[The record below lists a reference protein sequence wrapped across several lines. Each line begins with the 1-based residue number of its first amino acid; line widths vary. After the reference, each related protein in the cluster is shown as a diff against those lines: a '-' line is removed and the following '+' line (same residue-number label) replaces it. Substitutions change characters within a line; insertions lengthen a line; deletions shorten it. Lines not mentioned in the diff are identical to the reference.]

1 MKKWILAALIVPW
14 MAGGA
19 LAQFAG
25 LPIAGGVE
33 PIPSLRA
40 WVGGGAM
47 LTADFDLYGLRG
59 DLGIVKNFSLFA
71 DLGLVDPDFGSTDW
85 AYQGGGWFILP
96 VDMPLDVAVRGAIGE
111 ARYDVHG
118 GSVRLHTY
126 NAGVVASKR
135 VGILVPYTFF
145 ALCTREAAAPGARAQ
160 RGAGP
165 QCPGLDRAPASATE
179 PASRRHPRRHPGAGA
194 GHFIVH
200 ARRGSAHGPPVAR
213 RWPGS
218 CGCRLGN
225 REPRARTP

>member
-145 ALCTREAAAPGARAQ
+145 GLNYARERIRIKESGSFSGNDTDLAVAAGLSLNVIPRLTVYADEGRIVGLPNLARQLSNRRNLAW
-160 RGAGP
+160 RGN
-165 QCPGLDRAPASATE
+165 
-179 PASRRHPRRHPGAGA
+179 
-194 GHFIVH
+194 FF
-200 ARRGSAHGPPVAR
+200 
-213 RWPGS
+213 
-218 CGCRLGN
+218 
-225 REPRARTP
+225 

>member
-40 WVGGGAM
+40 WVGGGAV

-71 DLGLVDPDFGSTDW
+71 DWGLVDPDFGSTDW

-145 ALCTREAAAPGARAQ
+145 GLNYARERIRIKESGSFSGNDTDLAVAAGLSLNVIPRLTVYAELAHVNDVLVSFGARYN
-160 RGAGP
+160 
-165 QCPGLDRAPASATE
+165 
-179 PASRRHPRRHPGAGA
+179 
-194 GHFIVH
+194 F
-200 ARRGSAHGPPVAR
+200 
-213 RWPGS
+213 
-218 CGCRLGN
+218 
-225 REPRARTP
+225 